1 MNTPNSLDADSTNNN
16 ILESQNKDL
25 FPEEIL
31 NMLLPFKNQIEQVNK
46 KRSDSLKE
54 FAQKIGVNKENY
66 NNLPQAFE
74 NITYSKIIEKE
85 KKWKTIMGV
94 CGPWASWKN
103 TVKEMLSEVKMVI
116 NTTTREQRQ
125 NETEGVHYNFLNEE
139 QFQISKDNW
148 DFLSTTHRPG
158 RWNYGIRKNDIV
170 GTMKDNKAF
179 VIEENPETIF
189 QVSEKLKEIDDDCR
203 IVLIYIL
210 PPDPIIF
217 NLSSRLAKR
226 SLTSWEPADSLLDTV
241 LWERQHEE
249 FLSVLKLMDK
259 MDVLFVVNDK
269 PQRAKELIESI
280 YIEQNKE

>member
-1 MNTPNSLDADSTNNN
+1 MNNAPTFDETPTNNN
-16 ILESQNKDL
+16 ILEGQNKDL

-31 NMLLPFKNQIEQVNK
+31 TILLPFKAQIEQANK

-54 FAQKIGVNKENY
+54 FAQKIDVPAENY
-66 NNLPQAFE
+66 NNLPKAFE
-74 NITYSKIIEKE
+74 DITYSKIIEKE
-85 KKWKTIMGV
+85 KKGKTIMGI
-94 CGPWASWKN
+94 CGPGASGKN

-116 NTTTREQRQ
+116 NTTTRAQRQ

-139 QFQISKDNW
+139 QFQKSKDNG
-148 DFLSTTHRPG
+148 DFLSTTNRPG
-158 RWNYGIRKNDIV
+158 RGNYGIRKNDIL

-226 SLTSWEPADSLLDTV
+226 SLTSGESADSLLDTV
-241 LWERQHEE
+241 LGERQHEE

-280 YIEQNKE
+280 YLEPNKE